1 MHLTSLS
8 PDPLVGALVE
18 VQQRLS
24 EASST
29 EQLSFELAAR
39 LRKLGPITHAASLD
53 VRGLGPG
60 QFRLRYAFDL
70 LDLSFSP
77 EAIAARSLW
86 DVPTPQ
92 VEVRTRREF
101 AALAD
106 RAEPVLLR
114 GVHDGSLLSSALPPT
129 FDAVCVP
136 VFSEGRVAEWVL
148 LVIEAGAPVE
158 PTLAAVLISSI
169 NSHSRLV
176 QQFKLAN
183 RLAETSQ
190 RLDWQLQR
198 LGELQRSILPPLPGP
213 VEGLSIATHY
223 SPCHAAGGDYYD
235 CWRDADGTVHA
246 MIADVSG
253 HGPDAA
259 VVMSMLRATLAS
271 HRMMNLPVAQSTQ
284 HLNRVMHEA
293 LPPGRFVTA
302 QFLTIDPRTWLGS
315 TLVAGHPP
323 ARVLRACG
331 AVEPLGSAT
340 SLPLG
345 IDPSMPE
352 VGGSPFRLDAGD
364 AVVLYTD
371 GLTEARAPG
380 GPMLGLAGL
389 DGMLR
394 ESARADAPRILEEI
408 VRKVDGYTR
417 GLAPDDDRCIV
428 VIRRD
433 P

>member
-1 MHLTSLS
+1 MHLTSLR

-24 EASST
+24 EARST
-29 EQLSFELAAR
+29 EQLSFELAVR

-77 EAIAARSLW
+77 AAIAARSLW
-86 DVPTPQ
+86 DVPTPEM
-92 VEVRTRREF
+92 EVRTRHDF

-106 RAEPVLLR
+106 RAEPVVLR
-114 GVHDGSLLSSALPPT
+114 GVQDGSLLGGVLPAT

-136 VFSEGRVAEWVL
+136 VFSDGRVSEWVL
-148 LVIEAGAPVE
+148 LVIEDDAPVD
-158 PTLAAVLISSI
+158 PMLAAVLISSI

-183 RLAETSQ
+183 RLAETSR

-198 LGELQRSILPPLPGP
+198 LGALQRSILPPLPEP
-213 VEGLSIATHY
+213 VQGLSIATHY

-235 CWRDADGTVHA
+235 CSRSADGTVHA

-253 HGPDAA
+253 HGADAA
-259 VVMSMLRATLAS
+259 VVMSMLRATLAA
-271 HRMMNLPVAQSTQ
+271 HRMMNLPAAQSTQ
-284 HLNRVMHEA
+284 HLNRIMHEA

-302 QFLTIDPRTWLGS
+302 QFLAIDPQTWLGS

-323 ARVLRACG
+323 ARIVRASG

-352 VGGSPFRLDAGD
+352 VRGSPFRLDPGD
-364 AVVLYTD
+364 AIVLYTD
-371 GLTEARAPG
+371 GLTEARSPG
-380 GPMLGLAGL
+380 GPMLGLHGL
-389 DGMLR
+389 DSMLR
-394 ESARADAPRILEEI
+394 ESPRAGAARILEEI
-408 VRKVDGYTR
+408 VRKLDDYTR
-417 GLAPDDDRCIV
+417 GLAPEDDRCIV